1 MTARLNPFFLQI
13 VFLFLLLNSSF
24 IKAQTNFLSQ
34 IGKVDSLYSKNL
46 KEQRKIWVELPTNFN
61 KNNKYPVVYIIDGS
75 THLPTV
81 AALQNYYS
89 GGFFPEMILVGISN
103 QQNRTRDLTISK
115 ITNRQGGTYRQETGG
130 ADKFTEFIEKELIP
144 YIEKKYPTTS
154 YRTLIGHSFGG
165 LFAINTLVHHP
176 HLFTN
181 YLAVDPS
188 LDWDNQRLIKE
199 AEEVLKNKNLNNKAL
214 FISLGGQLHM
224 QRNDITLE
232 NIMNDKSD
240 FTLFG
245 RSNLTFTELAK
256 RHQKNGLKTTWK
268 FYEKDF
274 HGTISFPSIRDG
286 MISFFDWYEIKN
298 THKFNDP
305 NTSTSELLKIIKN
318 QEERYEK
325 HFGYFTPP
333 FDEGL
338 LNMSG
343 YMFLEIGQTEKSL
356 AFFELA
362 VKYYPQSANAC
373 DSLAEFHA
381 SQKEYSKALENANKA
396 YNLSNSPIHSK
407 KITDYKALLQKGEK

>member
-1 MTARLNPFFLQI
+1 MRRNNFFLQTLC
-13 VFLFLLLNSSF
+13 LFLLFNNSF

-34 IGKVDSLYSKNL
+34 IGKVDSLYSNTL
-46 KEQRKIWVELPTNFN
+46 KEQRKIWVELPQNFN
-61 KNNKYPVVYIIDGS
+61 KNNQYPVVYIIDGGV
-75 THLPTV
+75 HLPTV
-81 AALQNYYS
+81 SILQNYYS

-115 ITNRQGGTYRQETGG
+115 ISSRQGGAFTQETGG
-130 ADKFTEFIEKELIP
+130 ANKFIQFIEDELIP
-144 YIEKKYPTTS
+144 HIDSNYPTTP
-154 YRTLIGHSFGG
+154 YRTLIGHSYGG
-165 LFAINTLVHHP
+165 LFTINTLVHHP

-181 YLAVDPS
+181 YLAIDPS

-199 AEEVLKNKNLNNKAL
+199 AEEVFKNKKLENKAL

-232 NIMNDKSD
+232 NIMNDNSD
-240 FTLFG
+240 YTLFG
-245 RSNLTFTELAK
+245 RSILTFTELAK
-256 RHQKNGLKTTWK
+256 AQQRNGLKTTWK
-268 FYEKDF
+268 FYEKDY
-274 HGTISFPSIRDG
+274 HGTLSFPSIRDG
-286 MISFFDWYEIKN
+286 LMSFFNWYEIRD

-305 NTSTSELLKIIKN
+305 NTATAELMKIIKK
-318 QEERYEK
+318 QEERYQK

-343 YMFLEIGQTEKSL
+343 YMFLDMGQTEKSL

-362 VKYYPQSANAC
+362 VRYYPKSANAH

-381 SQKEYSKALENANKA
+381 SQKNYSKALENAIKA
-396 YNLSNSPIHSK
+396 YNLSNSPVHSK
-407 KITDYKALLQKGEK
+407 KITNYKALLQKG